1 VSRDKPEPRDIRP
14 AVGTRGDPG
23 SWIPAEPGAEVAL
36 ARPGF
41 RDAGWSFLYKA
52 RDTSYA
58 RAQPAPG
65 EVATTNRRMRQ
76 AAPPELRGP
85 FIKAPVWTWEVPLYL
100 WVGGI
105 AAGSSFIGLACD
117 AAGDRR
123 SAAVARKVALGAV
136 APAPL
141 LLIGDLGR
149 PERFLNML
157 RIFKPRSPMSMGA
170 WCLVAFSGSA
180 SLAVGA
186 DLAKKPRAARAL
198 GAVTALLG
206 GYLGSYTGV
215 LLACTAVPVWAR
227 SRMVLG
233 PIFVATATA
242 TGAAATRLTL
252 VACGLPRD
260 HPTRTG
266 VETLEAAAMLA
277 ELSLSHLT
285 ERRLGD
291 TAEVL
296 RRGRAGLLFRAAK
309 SLAVFGLSMRVAGRR
324 AGPRAHDVASVAYLA
339 AGLAFRYAWVDAG
352 KASAHDDA
360 AAAAMGRDRPT
371 LSQEQSTLREPLPL
385 PDPGRA
391 YGAVIRRTSLVLE
404 RLFRRRGALT
414 AGCGQAR
421 VPPR

>member
-1 VSRDKPEPRDIRP
+1 
-14 AVGTRGDPG
+14 
-23 SWIPAEPGAEVAL
+23 
-36 ARPGF
+36 
-41 RDAGWSFLYKA
+41 
-52 RDTSYA
+52 
-58 RAQPAPG
+58 
-65 EVATTNRRMRQ
+65 
-76 AAPPELRGP
+76 
-85 FIKAPVWTWEVPLYL
+85 
-100 WVGGI
+100 
-105 AAGSSFIGLACD
+105 
-117 AAGDRR
+117 
-123 SAAVARKVALGAV
+123 
-136 APAPL
+136 
-141 LLIGDLGR
+141 
-149 PERFLNML
+149 
-157 RIFKPRSPMSMGA
+157 
-170 WCLVAFSGSA
+170 
-180 SLAVGA
+180 VGA